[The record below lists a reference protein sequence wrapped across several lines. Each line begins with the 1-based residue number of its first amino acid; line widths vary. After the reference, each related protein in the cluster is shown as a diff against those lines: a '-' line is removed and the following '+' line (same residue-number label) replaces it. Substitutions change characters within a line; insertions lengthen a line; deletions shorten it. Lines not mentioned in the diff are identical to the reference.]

1 MKTIILTIKGF
12 IIGIAKII
20 PGVSGA
26 VLAISMGLYDKA
38 INAITEFFSN
48 PKKNIAFLLPIAIGI
63 IIAMIIG
70 SSIVISSLTNHYL
83 ATMLFF
89 IGLIGGSIPV
99 IYRKTD
105 KTKKGLLIIL
115 ISFLIMFII
124 SISNINNTYEV
135 KDSPFDYFIYFIS
148 GIIDA
153 IGTVIP
159 GISSTALLM
168 ILGTYDIIINTISNL
183 TSINLFIENSKV
195 IIFYSFGMLI
205 GIIIISLLINY
216 LFKKYNDKTYSAI
229 LGIILSSILLLIIKA
244 FSITIVIQDLI
255 IGITLLA
262 LGIIIAFYF
271 DS

>member
-1 MKTIILTIKGF
+1 
-12 IIGIAKII
+12 
-20 PGVSGA
+20 
-26 VLAISMGLYDKA
+26 
-38 INAITEFFSN
+38 
-48 PKKNIAFLLPIAIGI
+48 
-63 IIAMIIG
+63 
-70 SSIVISSLTNHYL
+70 
-83 ATMLFF
+83 
-89 IGLIGGSIPV
+89 
-99 IYRKTD
+99 
-105 KTKKGLLIIL
+105 
-115 ISFLIMFII
+115 MFII

-216 LFKKYNDKTYSAI
+216 LFKKSDDNTYSAI

>member
-48 PKKNIAFLLPIAIGI
+48 SKKNIAFLLPIAIGV

-105 KTKKGLLIIL
+105 KTKKG
-115 ISFLIMFII
+115 
-124 SISNINNTYEV
+124 
-135 KDSPFDYFIYFIS
+135 
-148 GIIDA
+148 
-153 IGTVIP
+153 
-159 GISSTALLM
+159 
-168 ILGTYDIIINTISNL
+168 
-183 TSINLFIENSKV
+183 
-195 IIFYSFGMLI
+195 
-205 GIIIISLLINY
+205 
-216 LFKKYNDKTYSAI
+216 KKEC
-229 LGIILSSILLLIIKA
+229 
-244 FSITIVIQDLI
+244 
-255 IGITLLA
+255 
-262 LGIIIAFYF
+262 
-271 DS
+271 